1 MATEIACAACKKE
14 RRQVNQLVALH
25 LGTDNQVSYIC
36 DECISLFAEIVA
48 EKKPDWARKLVRR
61 LEKGPLKRGH

>member
-1 MATEIACAACKKE
+1 MATEIACAACKKD
-14 RRQVNQLVALH
+14 RRQVSQLVALH
-25 LGTDNQVSYIC
+25 LGTDNQVPYIC